1 MQSNFNDTEHVST
14 LNDHKKF
21 LLDGQHLPSPA
32 KITNIP
38 FREGIGPSTHT
49 PNPNTTSS
57 IAIDAITDENLE
69 EPPQISSDQ
78 SRGGGGAS
86 WVNPRKHA
94 GGATRVETTK
104 HNFRDLG
111 GGRNISL
118 VSGDE
123 ESHLPIFQ
131 DAGGV
136 PQHRKVGYRPMVDG
150 RPVPGTPRKGANAM
164 WRTKAKEDEGTTV
177 GTHMWPRG
185 PGDPFWKTFPP
196 LKIDKPPAPIINDQ
210 RHGHTRACDI
220 RDGNHGTPLRL
231 RGSVGI

>member
-1 MQSNFNDTEHVST
+1 M
-14 LNDHKKF
+14 
-21 LLDGQHLPSPA
+21 
-32 KITNIP
+32 
-38 FREGIGPSTHT
+38 
-49 PNPNTTSS
+49 
-57 IAIDAITDENLE
+57 
-69 EPPQISSDQ
+69 
-78 SRGGGGAS
+78 
-86 WVNPRKHA
+86 
-94 GGATRVETTK
+94 ETTK

-196 LKIDKPPAPIINDQ
+196 LKIDKPPAPIIND
-210 RHGHTRACDI
+210 
-220 RDGNHGTPLRL
+220 
-231 RGSVGI
+231 